1 MALDLYA
8 KDESAGGSI
17 TLIVW
22 PFDAILWGHLIW
34 AVLERQPRL
43 QAKKNQPGSWFL
55 IASDGESVW
64 CFRSLVLGTTNGGK
78 TINSRLILAV
88 IALRFKSIVPS
99 FMT

>member
-1 MALDLYA
+1 MALYLYA

-43 QAKKNQPGSWFL
+43 QAKKPAGQ
-55 IASDGESVW
+55 
-64 CFRSLVLGTTNGGK
+64 LVFN
-78 TINSRLILAV
+78 RL
-88 IALRFKSIVPS
+88 RR
-99 FMT
+99 

>member
-55 IASDGESVW
+55 IASGSVNCLVHSGRCLGNVSGEY
-64 CFRSLVLGTTNGGK
+64 
-78 TINSRLILAV
+78 
-88 IALRFKSIVPS
+88 
-99 FMT
+99 

>member
-17 TLIVW
+17 TLIVS

-64 CFRSLVLGTTNGGK
+64 CYSVDCVGRFRPREKLN
-78 TINSRLILAV
+78 
-88 IALRFKSIVPS
+88 FQD
-99 FMT
+99 

>member
-1 MALDLYA
+1 MALNLYA

-64 CFRSLVLGTTNGGK
+64 CYSVEVVGTFNRGK
-78 TINSRLILAV
+78 N
-88 IALRFKSIVPS
+88 
-99 FMT
+99 